1 MSNIVI
7 KNFEDFDKTINN
19 LEEIKKRIEEI
30 FNNQNNNFDNIN
42 ETEIWTSK
50 TQKALSQKYDIFKIE
65 YDDILV
71 SLQNYI
77 NFMRTT
83 LNNYKELDN
92 KLNEDQDNNDTNLD
106 VN

>member
-1 MSNIVI
+1 MNNIVI
-7 KNFEDFDKTINN
+7 KNFEDFDKTIKNF
-19 LEEIKKRIEEI
+19 EEIKKKIEEI
-30 FNNQNNNFDNIN
+30 FANQNKNFDSIN

-50 TQKALSQKYDIFKIE
+50 TQKALNNKYDKLRIE

-77 NFMRTT
+77 NFMKNT
-83 LNNYKELDN
+83 LDNYMELDS